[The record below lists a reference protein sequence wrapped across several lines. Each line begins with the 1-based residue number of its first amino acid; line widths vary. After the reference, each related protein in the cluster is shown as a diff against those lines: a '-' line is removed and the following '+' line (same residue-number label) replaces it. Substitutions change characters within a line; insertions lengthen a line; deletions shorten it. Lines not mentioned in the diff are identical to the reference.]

1 MEAIEDEARHQVT
14 VHYKKRAERA
24 LDKIA
29 AYTLKEWGP
38 EQRDRYMA
46 VLEHACEVLIP
57 RRAHLARQSHRADLR
72 MLRCE
77 HHVIYF
83 RKVGKDFEIVH
94 VLHERQLPRKH
105 L

>member
-1 MEAIEDEARHQVT
+1 MT
-14 VHYKKRAERA
+14 VHYTKRAERA
-24 LDKIA
+24 LNSIA
-29 AYTLKEWGP
+29 KYTLEEWGP
-38 EQRDRYMA
+38 EQRDVYMSA
-46 VLEHACEVLIP
+46 LEYACEVVIP
-57 RRAHLARQSHRADLR
+57 RRAHLARQSHRPGLR

-83 RKVGKDFEIVH
+83 RKVGKDIEIVH

>member
-1 MEAIEDEARHQVT
+1 VI
-14 VHYKKRAERA
+14 VHYTKRAARA
-24 LDKIA
+24 LDSIA
-29 AYTLKEWGP
+29 KYTLEEWGP

-46 VLEHACEVLIP
+46 ILEHACEVLVP
-57 RRAHLARQSHRADLR
+57 KRAHAARTSHRKDLR

-83 RKVGKDFEIVH
+83 RKVVQDIEIVH